1 MDWSRA
7 LSIGA
12 AVVISLLAASA
23 TPSLADPRMGGV
35 IQSGKLRVGLFL
47 PQYTKDAT
55 SGELHGVGAH
65 VVSLE
70 VARELAKRLGISV
83 QFIGY
88 RTPVEVVGCLKV
100 VQCDLGIMGVDPSRA
115 AEVALSPAFMQ
126 FDFTHLVPPGSPI
139 RKVADADRPGIR
151 VAVVRNHAS
160 TAALARM
167 SKHTT
172 FVEDATPDGAF
183 ELMRSGRAD
192 VFASARPTLL
202 DYVPKLPGSKV
213 LADGYGVN
221 LVALALSK
229 DQDEQLG
236 YVGEFLGQMKRSG
249 WLKRAIDAAGLQGSR
264 SPPDQRPPAGIAIR
278 RAAD

>member
-1 MDWSRA
+1 MNWSRA
-7 LSIGA
+7 LSIRA
-12 AVVISLLAASA
+12 AVVVSLLAAS
-23 TPSLADPRMGGV
+23 TPSLAE
-35 IQSGKLRVGLFL
+35 SGKLRVGLFL

-55 SGELHGVGAH
+55 SGELRGVGAH

-70 VARELAKRLGISV
+70 VARELAKRLGVSV

-88 RTPVEVVGCLKV
+88 RTPAEVVGCLKL

-139 RKVADADRPGIR
+139 HKVVDADRPGIR
-151 VAVVRNHAS
+151 IAAIRNHAS
-160 TAALARM
+160 TIALARM
-167 SKHTT
+167 SKHAT

-183 ELMRSGRAD
+183 ELLRSGRAD

-202 DYVPKLPGSKV
+202 DYVPKLRGSKV

-221 LVALALSK
+221 LVALALPK
-229 DQDEQLG
+229 DHDRQLS
-236 YVGEFLGQMKRSG
+236 YVIEFLGQMKRSG
-249 WLKRAIDAAGLQGSR
+249 WLKRAIDAAGLQGFEVA
-264 SPPDQRPPAGIAIR
+264 P
-278 RAAD
+278 